1 MITKKSNNIKM
12 LKLKSIFKTNSALL
26 FPNPIT
32 TLIQNFRP
40 YPMPKCI
47 GGRSFKKI
55 GFKHF

>member
-1 MITKKSNNIKM
+1 M

-40 YPMPKCI
+40 YPMPKCT
-47 GGRSFKKI
+47 GGRGFKKI